1 MVKTISVEVEFQE
14 KADRYSGVVYRIERN
29 RRMNQEKLTLS
40 QLEQYLSKA
49 AWILKGPVDAADF
62 KVYIFPLL
70 FFKRISDVYDEEYRE
85 ALEDSKGDEEYAALS
100 EYHHFIIPEGCH
112 WEDVRAV
119 TTNVGSALKGAF
131 ARIEKANPQFLTGIF
146 GDAAWTN
153 KDKLSDE
160 LLCRL
165 IEHYSQ
171 YNLSNSN
178 VEPDVLGRSYEY
190 LVKMFADQTNKKAGE
205 FYTPRSVVH
214 LMGKIVD
221 ARPGETIYDPACG
234 TAGMLLECIEHVKAR
249 EGDYR
254 TLKLYGQEKN
264 LTTSTIARMN
274 MFLHSIEDFV
284 IERGD
289 TLRDPRFF
297 EQDRLKQFNIV
308 IANPP
313 FSLKEWGADMW
324 VNDVYGR
331 NIAGVPPKGNGD
343 MAWVQHMIKSMNPEN
358 GRVAVVL
365 PHGALFRKGAEAR
378 IRAELLRQDL
388 LEAVIGLGG
397 NIFYGATLSAC
408 ILVFRAKK
416 RKSRK
421 VLFIDAADQVRIG
434 RAQNFLD
441 AGHIEQIFQW
451 YTDFKDVPD
460 HVKLVDMETIQSNDF
475 NLNISLYVEK
485 KVVDDLPSLEES
497 LYDLKLAVREAEEA
511 ENRLKELLKA
521 YLV

>member
-1 MVKTISVEVEFQE
+1 
-14 KADRYSGVVYRIERN
+14 
-29 RRMNQEKLTLS
+29 MNQEKLTLS

-62 KVYIFPLL
+62 KVYLFPLL

-85 ALEDSKGDEEYAALS
+85 ALEESDGDKEYAALS
-100 EYHHFIIPEGCH
+100 EYHHFKIPDGCH

-131 ARIEKANPQFLTGIF
+131 AQIEQANPQFLTGIF

-165 IEHYSQ
+165 MEHYSQ
-171 YNLSNSN
+171 YNLANSN
-178 VEPDVLGRSYEY
+178 VEPDVLGRAYEY
-190 LVKMFADQTNKKAGE
+190 LIKMFADQTNKKAGE
-205 FYTPRSVVH
+205 FYTPRTVVH
-214 LMGKIVD
+214 LMGRIVD

-234 TAGMLLECIEHVKAR
+234 TAGMLLECIGHVKVNG
-249 EGDYR
+249 GDYR

-274 MFLHSIEDFV
+274 MFLHGIEDFA

-297 EQDRLKQFNIV
+297 EQDRLKQFNVV

-324 VNDVYGR
+324 VDDVYGR
-331 NIAGVPPKGNGD
+331 NMAGVPPKGNGD
-343 MAWVQHMIKSMNPEN
+343 MAWVQHMIKSMNPDN

-365 PHGALFRKGAEAR
+365 PHGALFRKGAEAK
-378 IRAELLRQDL
+378 IRAELLRLNL

-416 RKSRK
+416 ERKKEKK
-421 VLFIDAADQVRIG
+421 VLFIDAADQIRTG
-434 RAQNFLD
+434 RAQNFLEEE
-441 AGHIEQIFQW
+441 HIERIYQW
-451 YTDFKDVPD
+451 YADFKDVPN
-460 HVKLVDMETIQSNDF
+460 HVKVVEVETIRANDF

-485 KVVDDLPSLEES
+485 EVTDNLPTLEEA
-497 LYDLKLAVREAEEA
+497 LNDLKQAVSEAKQA
-511 ENRLKELLKA
+511 EDRFKELLKA
-521 YLV
+521 YQV